1 MIEAYVL
8 NENRLIAA
16 PDAGA
21 ALMQAVW
28 IDMQSPTEAEERLVE
43 AALEFDIPTKG
54 EMQEIESTSRIYAVD
69 GAQFLTASIVS
80 LHDGETP
87 VLAPVTFILSGG
99 RLVTVRYHQPRSIR
113 TFSERAAAGDMG
125 CRDAPGVLLA
135 LLETLVDRLADLL
148 EGVGSTLDG
157 LSAQLFRR
165 DKSGTRARDRLSVL
179 LDRIGQAEDL
189 NAKLQESLST
199 LDRVVAVLNQKIGSA
214 AADRGEKARTKAMLR
229 DIHSLMDYAATH
241 GHKIGFLL
249 DATLGFI
256 NMQQSDIIKIF
267 SVVAFVFLPPTL
279 IASIYGMNF
288 VHLPELKW
296 WFGYPMALGMMVVS
310 AVLPYLYFRRKG
322 WL

>member
-8 NENRLIAA
+8 KENRLTAV
-16 PDAGA
+16 PDAVA

-28 IDMQSPTEAEERLVE
+28 IDMMNPSDTEEKLVE
-43 AALEFDIPTKG
+43 AALQFDIPTKG
-54 EMQEIESTSRIYAVD
+54 EMQEIESTSRVYTAG
-69 GAQFLTASIVS
+69 GAQFLTASVVS
-80 LHDGETP
+80 LHDGDMP

-113 TFSERAAAGDMG
+113 TFAERAATGDLG
-125 CRDAPGVLLA
+125 CTDAPSVLLA
-135 LLETLVDRLADLL
+135 LIDTLIDRLADLL
-148 EGVGSTLDG
+148 ESVGTTLDG
-157 LSAQLFRR
+157 LSARLFRR
-165 DKSGTRARDRLSVL
+165 DKSSSRARDRLSVL

-199 LDRVVAVLNQKIGSA
+199 LDRVVAVLNQRIGNA
-214 AADRGEKARTKAMLR
+214 PADRGEKSRTKAMLR
-229 DIHSLMDYAATH
+229 DIRSLQDYAATH
-241 GHKIGFLL
+241 GQKIGFLL

-288 VHLPELKW
+288 VHMPELKW
-296 WFGYPMALGMMVVS
+296 WYGYPMALGLMIVS
-310 AVLPYLYFRRKG
+310 AILPYVYFRRKG